1 MLVTELPSL
10 KGQVLSHAL
19 PSMTVLDASRQMA
32 EAGIGCLPVV
42 DGANQ
47 LVGIVTERDLL
58 NKVVSQGRDPGE
70 ATVGDIM
77 TGDPKTVT
85 YDTDVADAAE
95 LMKVG
100 NFRHLPVVDAQDHV
114 VGVISIR
121 DIASFSLAE
130 ATAMSLKVNAAR
142 ARRFYQVFL
151 VVGGL
156 ILYTLIILGFFF
168 FGERLGLM

>member
-10 KGQVLSHAL
+10 KGQVLSHAM
-19 PSMTVLDASRQMA
+19 PSMTVLDASRQMT

-42 DGANQ
+42 DAAGH

-58 NKVVSQGRDPGE
+58 NKVISLGKKPGE
-70 ATVGDIM
+70 TTVSDVM
-77 TGDPKTVT
+77 TAEPKTVT
-85 YDTDVADAAE
+85 HDTDVSEAAE
-95 LMKVG
+95 LMGDG
-100 NFRHLPVVDAQDHV
+100 NFRHLPVVDADDKV
-114 VGVISIR
+114 VGMISIR

-130 ATAMSLKVNAAR
+130 ATTMSLKVNAAR
-142 ARRFYQVFL
+142 ARRFYQVFI

-156 ILYTLIILGFFF
+156 ILYTLIILGFIF